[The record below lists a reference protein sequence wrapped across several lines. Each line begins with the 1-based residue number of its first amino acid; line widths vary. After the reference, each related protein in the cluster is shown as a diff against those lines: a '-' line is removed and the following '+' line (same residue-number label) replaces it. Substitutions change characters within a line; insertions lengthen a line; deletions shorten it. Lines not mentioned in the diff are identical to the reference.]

1 MYGIFPLDKHVA
13 SDDIV
18 HRVSVEV
25 VKVTHAPSAMF
36 RVHSGK
42 PSNVP
47 PTPGL
52 LPMPEGYDKYPYNIC
67 NDVNEKITREE
78 REWCCDRFKRL
89 EKIARI
95 DTENLQNV
103 TARQAK
109 FDEVKAALRQNV
121 GPHDY
126 NDSVRNQADPNS
138 GMIQNLQSLNPKAY
152 ASVLRAWKVFD
163 LLLASEDHCDLM
175 LETLLVQIYT
185 EFINVEV
192 DFGKDEYSW
201 NVFDVRSFL
210 SIVCCSNEKNDPFY
224 LSDTEDQ
231 KTAIKL
237 AKANNWSR
245 TEEVL
250 DHKIFWREET
260 DPETQLKRRRNLAF
274 DLFSPTIKLRIDYYT
289 DLYRVMRTYESF
301 SQILSQ
307 IFLFV
312 TENPQDNNRLALFD
326 NFVDQVATYTMDNF
340 SEFVYKLPGFR
351 DFVQSALEPLSES
364 GRKDWKD
371 AVHWKVLDARDDS
384 ASLWD
389 FKGNLRKH
397 YLYRDI
403 DIFDFEKRDDFV
415 NQIVQYRFKDE
426 VKKAKDD
433 DENEARLFLFLE
445 RVQHYMYGMDLIPP
459 ELFDSD
465 ETWEQV
471 NVFDFDFIKYFFSVF
486 DYPNTNSITLWTLD
500 AIMDIVLGRKDF
512 ITPERVQFFKMELG
526 STAQN
531 PEYEKELRE
540 DAPIVQRTDKVLRQ
554 LFAAF
559 TSYNPERMR
568 DLRNDSQ
575 QAVELVKKYSFQKRV
590 QDNLDRL
597 NLNTKNPIGTFDDD
611 WGAEQKSFTDPNLVE
626 EVKRLTPFLDHNRRL
641 VERIKEFDDD
651 WKVIQRL
658 CRLDV
663 VPWLFINMMTGKV
676 TDPSSGN
683 TYGYPGS
690 DAHKSEIQRRLAGI
704 PSMYWYAD
712 PPVRSMPRVDIRR
725 LHGGDGFLF
734 APRIIP
740 PTPDDDWFQWL
751 EDVKTYEKLVG
762 RLTPFEMAE
771 MFAYSAPPT
780 QPLMKT
786 LEREFVQAKDLLKRS
801 NANQQLVTLKEDTE
815 TLAEIRTQRLVT
827 DDFNLE
833 SGVTL
838 SEAAS
843 YIERWWDKNA
853 TLMSD
858 MPRGKD
864 GVQIVRSAISGAQ
877 VKQRFLDQ
885 WERMQEFKTKENQLE
900 REYARGQGTLE
911 QQMQGRMERYKE
923 FKKQRERL
931 AQHLDDLEKGRISDP
946 VILQDYEDFKKK
958 SKEKWNQLSPRYDD
972 ADTYDLKT
980 GDGMNTVPFY
990 IFGRF
995 IGELMDGDESL
1006 TFIEKFKAKYGNNIY
1021 EDDDDDNTTV
1031 LDINDR
1037 YMFAWF
1043 MRSSSL
1049 NDAVWKDW
1057 FLEYS
1062 EKAPYMPFDIYQSR
1076 RRLPTLQDAFDD
1088 PRTGTLRR
1096 REYEGVNET
1105 TDDDTKRQRLQD
1117 GSKSGG
1123 RGDIGTFFNQF
1134 CRRMASMRIKF

>member
-1 MYGIFPLDKHVA
+1 MNEVEALTHTEKMARFLLGSKGKNSFP
-13 SDDIV
+13 S
-18 HRVSVEV
+18 
-25 VKVTHAPSAMF
+25 PF
-36 RVHSGK
+36 
-42 PSNVP
+42 

-52 LPMPEGYDKYPYNIC
+52 VPMPDGYEPYPYNIC
-67 NDVNEKITREE
+67 KKVSEKITQKEQD
-78 REWCCDRFKRL
+78 WCCYRFNRL
-89 EKIARI
+89 EKIAEI
-95 DTENLQNV
+95 ETEYLQDV
-103 TARQAK
+103 SARQAK
-109 FDEVKAALRQNV
+109 IRAVKATLRQNI
-121 GPHDY
+121 GPDPY
-126 NDSVRNQADPNS
+126 EESVRNEFGPDSA
-138 GMIQNLQSLNPKAY
+138 MILNLQSLNPKAY

-163 LLLASEDHCDLM
+163 LLLASEDHCHFM

-185 EFINVEV
+185 RFINVEV
-192 DFGKDEYSW
+192 DFGSDEYSW

-210 SIVCCSNEKNDPFY
+210 SVVCCSKDQDKDNPFY
-224 LSDTEDQ
+224 LSDVSDQ
-231 KTAIKL
+231 ETAIRL
-237 AKANNWSR
+237 ANAKNWSR

-250 DHKIFWREET
+250 EHETFWNEET
-260 DPETQLKRRRNLAF
+260 DPITQLKRQRNIAD
-274 DLFSPTIKLRIDYYT
+274 DLFTTPIKLRIDYYT
-289 DLYRVMRTYESF
+289 NLYRVMRTYESF
-301 SQILSQ
+301 SEVLLQL
-307 IFLFV
+307 FLFLAKDP
-312 TENPQDNNRLALFD
+312 NDNNRLNVFD
-326 NFVDQVATYTMDNF
+326 HFVDQVATYTMDNF
-340 SEFVYKLPGFR
+340 SEFVYKLPQFR
-351 DFVQSALEPLSES
+351 NFVQYALEPLSEY
-364 GRKDWKD
+364 GRRDWKD

-389 FKGNLRKH
+389 FKGRRWKH
-397 YLYRDI
+397 YLYRKI
-403 DIFDFEKRDDFV
+403 DIFDFEKRNEFV
-415 NQIVQYRFKDE
+415 NQIVQSRFKDE
-426 VKKAKDD
+426 RRKAKEEEDKD
-433 DENEARLFLFLE
+433 RLFLFSA

-459 ELFDSD
+459 ELFESD
-465 ETWEQV
+465 ESEEQV
-471 NVFDFDFIKYFFSVF
+471 NVFDFDFIKYFFYMIGYVEQ
-486 DYPNTNSITLWTLD
+486 NSITLWTLD
-500 AIMDIVLGRKDF
+500 AIMDIVLERKDF
-512 ITPERVQFFKMELG
+512 ITPERVKDYKMQLG
-526 STAQN
+526 SDAKN
-531 PEYEKELRE
+531 PDYEKELRQ
-540 DAPIVQRTDKVLRQ
+540 DDPIVQQTDKVLRQ
-554 LFAAF
+554 LFTAF

-568 DLRNDSQ
+568 DLRDDSQ

-611 WGAEQKSFTDPNLVE
+611 WGAEPKSFTDPNVVE

-641 VERIKEFDDD
+641 AERIREFDDD
-651 WKVIQRL
+651 WKFIQKL

-690 DAHKSEIQRRLAGI
+690 NAHKSEIQRRLAGI

-740 PTPDDDWFQWL
+740 PTSDEDWIQWV
-751 EDVKTYEKLVG
+751 EEVKRYEELVG
-762 RLTPFEMAE
+762 RLTPSEMAE

-815 TLAEIRTQRLVT
+815 TLADIRTQRLVT

-838 SEAAS
+838 SEAAT

-864 GVQIVRSAISGAQ
+864 GVQIIRSAISGAQ
-877 VKQRFLDQ
+877 AKERFLDQ
-885 WERMQEFKTKENQLE
+885 WKRMQEFKTKENQLE

-911 QQMQGRMERYKE
+911 QQMKGRMERSNE
-923 FKKQRERL
+923 FKKQRDRL
-931 AQHLDDLEKGRISDP
+931 AQHLDNLKKGRISNP
-946 VILQDYEDFKKK
+946 VILKDYDDFKKK

-972 ADTYDLKT
+972 AETYDLET
-980 GDGMNTVPFY
+980 GDGMNTVPFF

-995 IGELMDGDESL
+995 IGELMDDDEAQ
-1006 TFIEKFKAKYGNNIY
+1006 TFIEKFKAKYGNNVY
-1021 EDDDDDNTTV
+1021 EDDDDDNTTMI
-1031 LDINDR
+1031 DINDR

-1057 FLEYS
+1057 LLEYS
-1062 EKAPYMPFDIYQSR
+1062 EKAPYMPFDVYQSK
-1076 RRLPTLQDAFDD
+1076 RRLPTLKDAFDD
-1088 PRTGTLRR
+1088 PKTGTLKRW
-1096 REYEGVNET
+1096 EYDERGNQT
-1105 TDDDTKRQRLQD
+1105 TDDDKKRQRLRD
-1117 GSKSGG
+1117 GRKSGG
-1123 RGDIGTFFNQF
+1123 RDISTFFNQF